1 MNTAKFRAPTN
12 GSFRLADYS
21 TSHKGSPTKEEAA
34 ALLEKNCK
42 RMHLLQEK
50 LYAQDSWGLL
60 IILQALDAAGKDS
73 LIEHVMSG
81 INPQGCEVHSFKRP
95 SDEELD
101 HDYLW
106 RTAKRVPERGRIGI
120 FNRSYY
126 EEVLVVRVHPE
137 FLTRQRLPAGLVTK
151 NIWRDRAEDINA
163 FERYLTRNGIAVL
176 KFFLHVS
183 KEEQRRR
190 FLARIEEPEKNWK
203 FAPAD
208 VEERARWNDY
218 MRAYDEAVRR
228 TSTSDAPWYVVPADQ
243 KWFSRLLVSQ
253 VIVERLED
261 MKLAFPR
268 LDRKRRAELQRI
280 RRQLLRTLNQD
291 RIQKCPLIC
300 NPS

>member
-1 MNTAKFRAPTN
+1 MNTAKFRAPAN

-21 TSHKGSPTKEEAA
+21 TSHKGSPSKEEAT

-50 LYAQDSWGLL
+50 LYAQNTWGLL

-101 HDYLW
+101 HDFMW

-126 EEVLVVRVHPE
+126 EEMLVVRVHPE
-137 FLTRQRLPAGLVTK
+137 FLARQRLPAGLITK
-151 NIWRDRAEDINA
+151 HIWRDRAEDINA

-183 KEEQRRR
+183 REEQRRR

-208 VEERARWNDY
+208 VEERAHWRDY

-268 LDRKRRAELQRI
+268 LDRKRRAELLRI
-280 RRQLLRTLNQD
+280 RRQLLED
-291 RIQKCPLIC
+291 
-300 NPS
+300 

>member
-1 MNTAKFRAPTN
+1 
-12 GSFRLADYS
+12 
-21 TSHKGSPTKEEAA
+21 EEAR
-34 ALLEKNCK
+34 ALLEKNRS
-42 RMHLLQEK
+42 RMHLMQEK

-60 IILQALDAAGKDS
+60 IILQAMDAAGKDS

-81 INPQGCEVHSFKRP
+81 VNPQGCEVHSFKRP

-101 HDYLW
+101 HDFLW
-106 RTAKRVPERGRIGI
+106 RTTRRLPERGRIGI

-126 EEVLVVRVHPE
+126 EEMLVVRVHPE
-137 FLTRQRLPAGLVTK
+137 FLARQRLPAAVVTK

-176 KFFLHVS
+176 KFFLYVS
-183 KEEQRRR
+183 REEQRRR

-208 VEERARWNDY
+208 VEERGFWDDY
-218 MRAYDEAVRR
+218 MRAYNDAIKR

-243 KWFSRLLVSQ
+243 KWFSRLLVSE

-268 LDRKRRAELQRI
+268 LDRKRRAEL
-280 RRQLLRTLNQD
+280 RRSRQQLLED
-291 RIQKCPLIC
+291 
-300 NPS
+300 

>member
-1 MNTAKFRAPTN
+1 MNTKKFRAPVN

-21 TSHKGSPTKEEAA
+21 TSHKGSPSKEEAR
-34 ALLEKNCK
+34 ALLEKNRS
-42 RMHLLQEK
+42 RMHLMQEK

-60 IILQALDAAGKDS
+60 IILQAMDAAGKDS

-81 INPQGCEVHSFKRP
+81 VNPQGCEVHSFKRP

-101 HDYLW
+101 HDFLW
-106 RTAKRVPERGRIGI
+106 RTTRRLPERGRIGI

-126 EEVLVVRVHPE
+126 EEMLVVRVHPE
-137 FLTRQRLPAGLVTK
+137 FLARQRLPAAVVTK

-176 KFFLHVS
+176 KFFLYVS
-183 KEEQRRR
+183 REEQRRR

-208 VEERARWNDY
+208 VEERGFWDDY
-218 MRAYDEAVRR
+218 MRAYNDAIKR

-243 KWFSRLLVSQ
+243 KWFSRLLVSE

-268 LDRKRRAELQRI
+268 LDRKRRAEL
-280 RRQLLRTLNQD
+280 RRSRQQLLED
-291 RIQKCPLIC
+291 
-300 NPS
+300 

>member
-1 MNTAKFRAPTN
+1 MNTAKFRAPVN
-12 GSFRLADYS
+12 GSFRLANYS
-21 TSHKGSPTKEEAA
+21 TSHKGSPTKEEAR
-34 ALLEKNCK
+34 ALLEKNCS

-50 LYAQDSWGLL
+50 LYAQNSWGLL

-81 INPQGCEVHSFKRP
+81 VNPQGCEVHSFKRP

-101 HDYLW
+101 HDFLW
-106 RTAKRVPERGRIGI
+106 RTTRRVPERGRIGI

-126 EEVLVVRVHPE
+126 EEMLVVRVHPE
-137 FLTRQRLPAGLVTK
+137 FLARQRLPPAVVTK

-183 KEEQRRR
+183 KEEQRQR

-208 VEERARWNDY
+208 VEERALWDDY

-228 TSTSDAPWYVVPADQ
+228 TSTSEAPWYVVPADQ
-243 KWFSRLLVSQ
+243 KWFSRLLVSE

-268 LDRKRRAELQRI
+268 LDSKRRAELQRI
-280 RRQLLRTLNQD
+280 R
-291 RIQKCPLIC
+291 QKLMEE
-300 NPS
+300 

>member
-1 MNTAKFRAPTN
+1 MNTATFRAPAN

-21 TSHKGSPTKEEAA
+21 TSHKGSPSKEEAT

-50 LYAQDSWGLL
+50 LYAQNTWGLL
-60 IILQALDAAGKDS
+60 VILQALDAAGKDS

-137 FLTRQRLPAGLVTK
+137 LLARQRLPAGLVTK
-151 NIWRDRAEDINA
+151 HIWRDRAEDINA

-208 VEERARWNDY
+208 VEERAHWKDY

-268 LDRKRRAELQRI
+268 LDRKRREELQRI
-280 RRQLLRTLNQD
+280 RRTLLKD
-291 RIQKCPLIC
+291 
-300 NPS
+300 

>member
-1 MNTAKFRAPTN
+1 MNTAKFRAPAN

-21 TSHKGSPTKEEAA
+21 TSHKGSPSKEEAT
-34 ALLEKNCK
+34 ALLEKNSK

-50 LYAQDSWGLL
+50 LYAQNTWGLL
-60 IILQALDAAGKDS
+60 IVLQALDAAGKDS

-101 HDYLW
+101 HDFMW

-126 EEVLVVRVHPE
+126 EEMLVVRVHPE
-137 FLTRQRLPAGLVTK
+137 FLARQRLPAGLITK
-151 NIWRDRAEDINA
+151 HIWRDRAEDINA

-176 KFFLHVS
+176 KVFLHVS
-183 KEEQRRR
+183 REEQRRR

-208 VEERARWNDY
+208 VEERAHWRDY

-280 RRQLLRTLNQD
+280 RQQLLED
-291 RIQKCPLIC
+291 
-300 NPS
+300 

>member
-1 MNTAKFRAPTN
+1 MNPAKFRALAN
-12 GSFRLADYS
+12 GSFRLTDYS
-21 TSHKGSPTKEEAA
+21 TSHKGSPTKEEAT

-50 LYAQDSWGLL
+50 LYAQNTWGLL

-101 HDYLW
+101 HDFMW

-126 EEVLVVRVHPE
+126 EEMLVVRVHPE
-137 FLTRQRLPAGLVTK
+137 FLARQRLPAGLVTK
-151 NIWRDRAEDINA
+151 HIWRDRAEDINA

-208 VEERARWNDY
+208 VEERARWDDY

-261 MKLAFPR
+261 MKLAFPT

-280 RRQLLRTLNQD
+280 RRQLLKD
-291 RIQKCPLIC
+291 
-300 NPS
+300 